1 MGVVDSLPA
10 AASPEGAVAPDQQQ
24 EGSGEGLPPG
34 KRQRVLGD
42 ADNVHELLQ
51 FKTVKER

>member
-1 MGVVDSLPA
+1 VGVVDSLPA